1 MAMDLDDRV
10 VEVDQ
15 CQVVDP
21 GEQRRL
27 LGERGEEPGR
37 DCARWR
43 TWPNVNGRR
52 KLPRVDGA

>member
-10 VEVDQ
+10 IEVDQ

-27 LGERGEEPGR
+27 LRERGKEPGR
-37 DCARWR
+37 DRARWR
-43 TWPNVNGRR
+43 TWPNVNCRR
-52 KLPRVDGA
+52 NLPSVDGA